1 MVRRLVSED
10 RANHKEARSMRMVS
24 SPDVL
29 MWCANLPVSEPLRLC
44 LRFSLLRLLGFS
56 IPFWFNRRLVDVRGK
71 LALEFLD
78 STVAPAFCNRLRHR
92 IREDFLL
99 LFIHPV

>member
-24 SPDVL
+24 SPDVF

-44 LRFSLLRLLGFS
+44 LRFSLLRSSQTRCNFQL
-56 IPFWFNRRLVDVRGK
+56 PFRKTNA
-71 LALEFLD
+71 LAIANVEKAIGIAMK
-78 STVAPAFCNRLRHR
+78 TPVAPTFQ
-92 IREDFLL
+92 
-99 LFIHPV
+99 